1 MPQPRPPRRRSN
13 AKYTEALAGELA
25 RETAASADEIEP
37 WIVAHALIGL
47 HQTVVDYSRRLILA
61 GTRNPS
67 LACRVRKHSEEAI
80 ELLARGTNDYGSSAT
95 RAPLR

>member
-13 AKYTEALAGELA
+13 ANYIEALAAELA

-37 WIVAHALIGL
+37 WIVAHALIRL

-61 GTRNPS
+61 GTRNPQPRPP
-67 LACRVRKHSEEAI
+67 LPRNTEQAV
-80 ELLARGTNDYGSSAT
+80 ELLARCLNDYGSSAT
-95 RAPLR
+95 PAPLR